1 MSDQKN
7 MILAIV
13 LSAMVLL
20 GWQFFFNIPQA
31 EKQAQQAKIAQ
42 QQQAQTPGAAPG
54 STTPQPGA
62 APGSAPSLP
71 GQAPVALQPVT
82 RAAAVAAS
90 PRIKIETPRVS
101 GSVNL
106 KGGRIDDLAL
116 TNYRETVDPKS
127 PAIVLLSP
135 SGAPNAYYAEFGFV
149 GTTGATTKLPDA
161 ETLWRQDGAGHADAD
176 HAGEAVMGQWRGRH
190 VPPHHHR
197 GRQLS
202 LHRDRCGE
210 QCLRRAGV
218 VLSVRADFA
227 PRHAQDRRLL
237 HSA

>member
-13 LSAMVLL
+13 LSAVVLL

-62 APGSAPSLP
+62 TPGSAPALP

-82 RAAAVAAS
+82 RAAAVAAT

-101 GSVNL
+101 GSINL
-106 KGGRIDDLAL
+106 KGGRIDDVAL
-116 TNYRETVDPKS
+116 VD
-127 PAIVLLSP
+127 
-135 SGAPNAYYAEFGFV
+135 F
-149 GTTGATTKLPDA
+149 
-161 ETLWRQDGAGHADAD
+161 
-176 HAGEAVMGQWRGRH
+176 
-190 VPPHHHR
+190 
-197 GRQLS
+197 
-202 LHRDRCGE
+202 
-210 QCLRRAGV
+210 
-218 VLSVRADFA
+218 
-227 PRHAQDRRLL
+227 
-237 HSA
+237 